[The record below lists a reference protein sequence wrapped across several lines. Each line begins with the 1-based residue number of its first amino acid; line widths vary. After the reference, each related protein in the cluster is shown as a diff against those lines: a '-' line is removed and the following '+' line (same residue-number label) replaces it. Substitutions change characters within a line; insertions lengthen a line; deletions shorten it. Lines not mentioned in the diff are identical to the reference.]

1 MSGRLFDKSFGL
13 QIAENTR
20 YQLDVCNRISKSI
33 SEDVKRISQPASKY
47 QKSRAEQ
54 KRDFEDGTN
63 GKVCATYDERMEKLR
78 IPYRDGPPMSIAD
91 RKKWLLRLMEMLTK
105 HEADFCNALHR
116 DLHKCKHEALICDIL
131 PVKSEIS
138 MILSNL
144 QNWADGETLPR
155 VFVSLL
161 DTCKVQPQP
170 FGKVL
175 ILAPWNYPVFLLLIP
190 LAGAIAAGNVVV
202 CKPSELAPATEQL
215 LTLLLPKFLDESI
228 CCVVNGGPEETQQLL
243 NTTSFDFIFFTGSPH
258 VGRIVMQ
265 AASKNLTPVS
275 LELGGKCPVYLDES
289 ANLNLAAK
297 RIISGKLLNAGQ
309 TCVAPD
315 YILCHRRV
323 LNAFVEECLALLTK
337 FLGEDPKE
345 RLARLLK
352 TTEGE
357 IVIGGTFDVVEKFV
371 APTIVTNVRA
381 EDVLMQDE
389 IFGPILPII
398 TVDSCDDAIR
408 FVTSNERPLAIYV
421 FTEDKNQYSLWS
433 SQTSSG
439 SIVFNECVL
448 QLSVNN
454 LPFGGVGNS
463 GFGRYRGKANF
474 DLFSNPRSYVDRS
487 KNEMANEK
495 FRYPPFTDNSTYL
508 MLSIC
513 DNILDLERAAIII
526 QRKWRSH
533 VDTQVFTYMRRLLL
547 NSRDLVPEEFLKFIN
562 PREATLADAASG
574 LVVRLRLNGE
584 TFPPIICYKIF
595 TQRPVKDLGS
605 TSPKNYAY
613 EREDGDG
620 LPNIRQKLGQKQN
633 WYKRVDGNN
642 WRPVTDE
649 MLIPFVPNLVA
660 SRKNK
665 FTVHK
670 RRFRKL
676 FPNCPVNSEENSEKY
691 LRQYLPSER
700 ETDFCPNFSNISG
713 NLTIEEDLV
722 AWTQKLDFD
731 KFIREWEQLSK
742 MHLDLPAAYKVLR
755 HHNHR
760 AQDQTTTPD
769 LRKPHG
775 DSPTLSLLGEEEEE
789 PPDRP
794 PD

>member
-1 MSGRLFDKSFGL
+1 
-13 QIAENTR
+13 
-20 YQLDVCNRISKSI
+20 
-33 SEDVKRISQPASKY
+33 
-47 QKSRAEQ
+47 
-54 KRDFEDGTN
+54 
-63 GKVCATYDERMEKLR
+63 MEKLR

-345 RLARLLK
+345 SLDYARIINERNTERLARLLK

-421 FTEDKNQYSLWS
+421 FTEDKNQYNLWS

-495 FRYPPFTDNSTYL
+495 
-508 MLSIC
+508 
-513 DNILDLERAAIII
+513 
-526 QRKWRSH
+526 
-533 VDTQVFTYMRRLLL
+533 
-547 NSRDLVPEEFLKFIN
+547 
-562 PREATLADAASG
+562 
-574 LVVRLRLNGE
+574 
-584 TFPPIICYKIF
+584 
-595 TQRPVKDLGS
+595 
-605 TSPKNYAY
+605 
-613 EREDGDG
+613 
-620 LPNIRQKLGQKQN
+620 
-633 WYKRVDGNN
+633 
-642 WRPVTDE
+642 
-649 MLIPFVPNLVA
+649 
-660 SRKNK
+660 
-665 FTVHK
+665 
-670 RRFRKL
+670 
-676 FPNCPVNSEENSEKY
+676 
-691 LRQYLPSER
+691 
-700 ETDFCPNFSNISG
+700 
-713 NLTIEEDLV
+713 
-722 AWTQKLDFD
+722 
-731 KFIREWEQLSK
+731 
-742 MHLDLPAAYKVLR
+742 
-755 HHNHR
+755 
-760 AQDQTTTPD
+760 
-769 LRKPHG
+769 
-775 DSPTLSLLGEEEEE
+775 
-789 PPDRP
+789 
-794 PD
+794 

>member
-1 MSGRLFDKSFGL
+1 
-13 QIAENTR
+13 
-20 YQLDVCNRISKSI
+20 
-33 SEDVKRISQPASKY
+33 
-47 QKSRAEQ
+47 
-54 KRDFEDGTN
+54 
-63 GKVCATYDERMEKLR
+63 MEKLR
-78 IPYRDGPPMSIAD
+78 VPYRDGPPMGIAD

-105 HEADFCNALHR
+105 HEADFCNALYR
-116 DLHKCKHEALICDIL
+116 DLHKCKQEALICDIL
-131 PVKSEIS
+131 SVKSEIS

-144 QNWADGETLPR
+144 QAWADGETLPR

-202 CKPSELAPATEQL
+202 CKPSELAPATERL
-215 LTLLLPKFLDESI
+215 LTLLLPKFLDESV

-243 NTTSFDFIFFTGSPH
+243 DTTSFDFIFFTGSSH

-297 RIISGKLLNAGQ
+297 RIISGKILNAGQ

-323 LNAFVEECLALLTK
+323 LNAFVEECLTLLTK

-345 RLARLLK
+345 SPDYARIINERNTERLARLLK
-352 TTEGE
+352 ATGGE
-357 IVIGGTFDVVEKFV
+357 IVTGGTFDIVEKFV

-389 IFGPILPII
+389 IFGPILPIV

-408 FVTSNERPLAIYV
+408 FVASKERPLAIYV
-421 FTEDKNQYSLWS
+421 FTEDKNQYNLWS

-439 SIVFNECVL
+439 SIVFNECL
-448 QLSVNN
+448 FQLSVNN

-487 KNEMANEK
+487 KNEMASEK
-495 FRYPPFTDNSTYL
+495 FRYPPFTDNS
-508 MLSIC
+508 
-513 DNILDLERAAIII
+513 
-526 QRKWRSH
+526 
-533 VDTQVFTYMRRLLL
+533 DTQVFTYMRKLLL

-574 LVVRLRLNGE
+574 LVVRLRFSGE

-613 EREDGDG
+613 EREDGDD
-620 LPNIRQKLGQKQN
+620 LQTIRQKLGQKQN

-670 RRFRKL
+670 RRFQKIS
-676 FPNCPVNSEENSEKY
+676 PNCPMNSEENSEKY
-691 LRQYLPSER
+691 FRQYLPSER
-700 ETDFCPNFSNISG
+700 ESDLCPHFSNISS
-713 NLTIEEDLV
+713 NLTIEEEDLV

-742 MHLDLPAAYKVLR
+742 M
-755 HHNHR
+755 
-760 AQDQTTTPD
+760 
-769 LRKPHG
+769 
-775 DSPTLSLLGEEEEE
+775 
-789 PPDRP
+789 
-794 PD
+794 